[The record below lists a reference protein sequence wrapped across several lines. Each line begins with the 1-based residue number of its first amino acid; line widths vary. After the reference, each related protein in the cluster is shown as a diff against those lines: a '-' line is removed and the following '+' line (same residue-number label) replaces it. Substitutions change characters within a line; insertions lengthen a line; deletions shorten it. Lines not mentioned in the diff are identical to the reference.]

1 MPASFAAGLL
11 VALIPVFSLVL
22 MALSVLGTFYGA
34 RGLRVPVETPLIV
47 LANIREAPWI
57 FGVAAAT
64 QAALS
69 VAQWGGRQL
78 ARTDRR
84 WWVLYGAALSL
95 SVYWNWN
102 GYWPTLAALGVP
114 WLLALAI
121 IAFGDIEPEVGLV
134 RGG

>member
-1 MPASFAAGLL
+1 
-11 VALIPVFSLVL
+11 LIPIFSVGL
-22 MALSVLGTFYGA
+22 MMLSILGTFYGA
-34 RGLRVPVETPLIV
+34 RGLRVPVEAPLTIW
-47 LANIREAPWI
+47 ANIQAAPWL
-57 FGVAAAT
+57 FGVAVVG
-64 QAALS
+64 QGMLS
-69 VAQWGGRQL
+69 IAQWGGRIL

-84 WWVLYGAALSL
+84 WWALYGASLTL

-121 IAFGDIEPEVGLV
+121 VAFGDIEPEIGLI